1 MKSFAFAVVVCL
13 ALAGNALAGD
23 VWVDC
28 TPNNVATFPDRVHV
42 RCNPTIGG
50 GVIFFAVSAS
60 ETAFASRFISM
71 ATAGIVSGRTLSVS
85 FDPADK
91 SGAAFGCGVSD
102 CRRAK
107 GLVIR

>member
-1 MKSFAFAVVVCL
+1 MKSFTFAVVVCL
-13 ALAGNALAGD
+13 ALAGEVRAGD
-23 VWVDC
+23 VWADC
-28 TPNNVATFPDRVHV
+28 TPNSVATFPDRVHV
-42 RCNPTIGG
+42 RCTPTIGG
-50 GVIFFAVSAS
+50 GVIYFAVNAS

-85 FDPADK
+85 FDPIDK
-91 SGAAFGCGVSD
+91 SGATFGCGFSD